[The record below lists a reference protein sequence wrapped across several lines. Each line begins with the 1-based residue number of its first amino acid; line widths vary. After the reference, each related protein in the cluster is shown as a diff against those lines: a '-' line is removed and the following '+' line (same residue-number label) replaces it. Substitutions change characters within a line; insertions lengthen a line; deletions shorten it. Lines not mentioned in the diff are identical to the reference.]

1 MGFVVERFKAIESFV
16 SEEFWKLRVT
26 HVVDECRVD
35 FNWVRVRLF
44 DQLAVQVS
52 RAVVDQSVL

>member
-1 MGFVVERFKAIESFV
+1 MERFKAIESFV